1 MNKIF
6 TCFLLTLAVL
16 ANAQSDKKINI
27 GNLET
32 IQSKILGEEREVWV
46 HVPGFAGNS
55 IYGET
60 KYPVVYL
67 LDGDAHFFSTVGTI
81 RQFSSVNGN
90 SFCPQMIVVGI
101 PNTNRTRDLTP
112 TKSKPEVPFVSPEM
126 AEISGGGDKFL
137 DFIEKE
143 LMPHIEANYPTEPYR
158 MFVGHSFGGLTVM
171 NTLRHR
177 PELFNSYLAI
187 DPSMWWDG
195 KKLMNEIINTPDK
208 KYENKS
214 LFVSIANTMEGDM
227 KIQEVDTDTTQST
240 KHIRSILKTDAFLKN
255 QSENGLYYSSK
266 YYDDEGHG
274 SVPMRSLYDGLKFL
288 FNFYD
293 LSLDRSDFMKADKS
307 LATKIENHYK
317 NLTYR
322 LGYEMKPPESLIND
336 FGYNY
341 LGMKEYELAEHFFKM
356 NIANFPE
363 SANVYDSYADY
374 FIARGKKK
382 KAIKNLKKAL
392 SLKES
397 NYSREKLEGLM
408 KR

>member
-1 MNKIF
+1 MNKLF
-6 TCFLLTLAVL
+6 TCLLLALAFLT
-16 ANAQSDKKINI
+16 NAQSDKKINI

-32 IQSKILGEEREVWV
+32 IQSKILGEEREIWV
-46 HVPGFAGNS
+46 HVPGIGGTS

-67 LDGDAHFFSTVGTI
+67 LDGDSHFFSTVGTI
-81 RQFSSVNGN
+81 RQFSSINGN
-90 SFCPQMIVVGI
+90 AVCPEMIVVGI

-112 TKSKPEVPFVSPEM
+112 TKTKAEPPYASAEM

-195 KKLMNEIINTPDK
+195 KKLMNQFINAPNK

-227 KIQEVDTDTTQST
+227 KIDEVATDTTQAT
-240 KHIRSILKTDAFLKN
+240 KHIRSIFKTDEFLKK
-255 QSENGLYYSSK
+255 QSENGLHYSSK
-266 YYDDEGHG
+266 YYEDEDHG
-274 SVPMRSLYDGLKFL
+274 SVPLRSLCDGLKFL
-288 FNFYD
+288 FNFYE
-293 LSLDRSDFMKADKS
+293 LPIDRTDFMKADKS
-307 LATKIENHYK
+307 LALKIEKHYK
-317 NLTYR
+317 NLTHR
-322 LGYEMKPPESLIND
+322 LGYEMKPPESLINGI
-336 FGYNY
+336 GYNY
-341 LGMKEYELAEHFFKM
+341 LGMGEHDLADYFFKM
-356 NIANFPE
+356 NITNYPE
-363 SANVYDSYADY
+363 SSNVYDSYGDY
-374 FIARGKKK
+374 FIALGKKE
-382 KAIKNLKKAL
+382 KAIENLQKAL
-392 SLKES
+392 SLKE
-397 NYSREKLEGLM
+397 NTYSRAKLEELM
-408 KR
+408 KE